1 MLCLAVGGLLKICM
15 LIYQALP
22 RRMHI
27 SFFGKAYV
35 MYRPDLVLVHE
46 NPPHWGLVNV
56 DVHWWSLPCL
66 VLPLV

>member
-1 MLCLAVGGLLKICM
+1 MIGVLHCFKCCVWQWVHGLLKICM

-46 NPPHWGLVNV
+46 NPPH
-56 DVHWWSLPCL
+56 
-66 VLPLV
+66 

>member
-1 MLCLAVGGLLKICM
+1 MHGLLKICM

-22 RRMHI
+22 RRMHT

-56 DVHWWSLPCL
+56 DVH
-66 VLPLV
+66 